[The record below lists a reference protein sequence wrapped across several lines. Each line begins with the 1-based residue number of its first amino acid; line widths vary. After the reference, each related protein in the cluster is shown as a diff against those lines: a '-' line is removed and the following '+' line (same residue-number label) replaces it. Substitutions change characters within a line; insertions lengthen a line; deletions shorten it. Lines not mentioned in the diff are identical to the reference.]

1 MCGNNLHKFLRS
13 IILVISVLIIS
24 ALILLAALVIK
35 RKSVSANKQVP
46 TSQKNLPITFKTLN
60 IKELSFPVNCNPLDT
75 LFKENYIAIYSNK
88 CGIVKIITLH

>member
-13 IILVISVLIIS
+13 IILVMSVLIIS
-24 ALILLAALVIK
+24 ALILLVALVIK
-35 RKSVSANKQVP
+35 RKSVGAKQVP
-46 TSQKNLPITFKTLN
+46 ISQKNLPITFKTLN